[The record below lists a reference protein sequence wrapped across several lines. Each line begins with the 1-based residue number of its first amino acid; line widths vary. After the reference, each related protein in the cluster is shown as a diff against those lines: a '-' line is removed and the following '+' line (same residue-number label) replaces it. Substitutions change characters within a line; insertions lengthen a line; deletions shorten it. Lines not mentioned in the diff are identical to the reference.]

1 MRLIRVPVAILLT
14 LSMPNLALAA
24 VPPPPSGPATQ
35 PQPQPQPQPEAQPTA
50 PTEMTEEQKTEL
62 AKTKYEEAEALFK
75 QSRWAEAVPLYEEA
89 YYLLPG
95 KHGFAHK
102 VGVSAFNAGDCNK
115 ANTYLKHF
123 IQYADPEKNADKFE
137 EAKQI
142 LGEISVSG
150 CATATPTTTT
160 GNPNNTTEPTDIE
173 NPLGESSS
181 EIRANEKA
189 EVLETK
195 KKEKRGL
202 LLGGSVLTA
211 FGVVGLGIGF
221 AGLGVASSSAGS
233 LRDLSSNQTVTGFP
247 VGDYECRNVDASDCP
262 SKLESKLKVG
272 NGLAYGGM
280 IGGGILTAAGVAM
293 LAIYLVNKKKNS
305 SSLANKGKPQ
315 LTGIAPALL
324 PGGMGAFA
332 EVRF

>member
-14 LSMPNLALAA
+14 LSMPSLALAQ

-35 PQPQPQPQPEAQPTA
+35 PQPEPEPQPQPQS
-50 PTEMTEEQKTEL
+50 TELSEDQKTEL
-62 AKTKYEEAEALFK
+62 AKVKFMEAEELSK
-75 QSRWAEAVPLYEEA
+75 VGRWADSVPLYEEA
-89 YYLLPG
+89 YYLVPS

-102 VGVSAFNAGDCNK
+102 VGVAAFNAGDCNK

-123 IQYADPEKNADKFE
+123 IQYADPEKNGDKFE

-150 CATATPTTTT
+150 CATATTT
-160 GNPNNTTEPTDIE
+160 NTNTNTNTADPVDNE
-173 NPLGESSS
+173 NPLGDSST
-181 EIRANEKA
+181 EIRQHEAATARNTAKS
-189 EVLETK
+189 
-195 KKEKRGL
+195 EKRGML
-202 LLGGSVLTA
+202 IGGAVLTS
-211 FGVVGLGIGF
+211 FGVVGLAVGF
-221 AGLGVASSSAGS
+221 AGLGIASGSAGS
-233 LRDLSSNQTVTGFP
+233 LGDLSSNQTNTGFP

-262 SKLESKLKVG
+262 SKLESKLKTG
-272 NGLAYGGM
+272 NGMAYGGM
-280 IGGGILTAAGVAM
+280 IGGGILTGVGVAL
-293 LAIYLVNKKKNS
+293 LAVYMVNKKKNAGS
-305 SSLANKGKPQ
+305 VANNGKPQ

>member
-14 LSMPNLALAA
+14 LSMPSLALAQ

-35 PQPQPQPQPEAQPTA
+35 PQPEPETQPTQPTQ
-50 PTEMTEEQKTEL
+50 PTELTEDQKAEL
-62 AKTKYEEAEALFK
+62 AKVKYMEAEELFK

-89 YYLLPG
+89 YYLVPG

-123 IQYADPEKNADKFE
+123 IQYGDPEKNGDKFE

-150 CATATPTTTT
+150 CASATPTTTT
-160 GNPNNTTEPTDIE
+160 TTTTTADPVDNE
-173 NPLGESSS
+173 NPLGDSST
-181 EIRANEKA
+181 EIRQQ
-189 EVLETK
+189 ETATARNAAK
-195 KKEKRGL
+195 SEKRGL
-202 LLGGSVLTA
+202 LIGGAVLTS
-211 FGVVGLGIGF
+211 FGVVGLAIGF
-221 AGLGVASSSAGS
+221 AGLGMASGSAGA
-233 LRDLSSNQTVTGFP
+233 LRDLSSNQTNTGFP
-247 VGDYECRNVDASDCP
+247 VGDYECRNVEAGECP
-262 SKLESKLKVG
+262 SKLENKLATG

-280 IGGGILTAAGVAM
+280 IGGGILAGVGVAL
-293 LAIYLVNKKKNS
+293 LAVYMVNKKKNA

-315 LTGIAPALL
+315 LTGVAPALL

>member
-14 LSMPNLALAA
+14 LSMPSLALAQ

-35 PQPQPQPQPEAQPTA
+35 PQPEPETQPTQPTQ
-50 PTEMTEEQKTEL
+50 PTELTEDQKAEL
-62 AKTKYEEAEALFK
+62 AKVKYMEAEELFK

-89 YYLLPG
+89 YYLVPG

-123 IQYADPEKNADKFE
+123 IQYGDPEKNGDKFE

-150 CATATPTTTT
+150 CATATTTTT
-160 GNPNNTTEPTDIE
+160 TTNTNTAEPVDTE
-173 NPLGESSS
+173 NPLGDSSTEMRQQEAATARTAAKS
-181 EIRANEKA
+181 
-189 EVLETK
+189 
-195 KKEKRGL
+195 EKRGL
-202 LLGGSVLTA
+202 LLGGAVLTS
-211 FGVVGLGIGF
+211 FGVVGLAIGF
-221 AGLGVASSSAGS
+221 AGLGIASGSANS
-233 LRDLSSNQTVTGFP
+233 LRDLSSNQTDTGFP
-247 VGDYECRNVDASDCP
+247 VGDYECRNVDKSECP
-262 SKLESKLKVG
+262 SNLEGKLGLG
-272 NGLAYGGM
+272 NGLAYGGL
-280 IGGGILTAAGVAM
+280 IGGGILTGIGVAL
-293 LAIYLVNKKKNS
+293 LAVYMVNKKKNGGS
-305 SSLANKGKPQ
+305 VANNGKPQ

>member
-14 LSMPNLALAA
+14 LSTPSLALAQ

-35 PQPQPQPQPEAQPTA
+35 PQPQPEPQPQAQPTEL
-50 PTEMTEEQKTEL
+50 TEDQKVEL
-62 AKTKYEEAEALFK
+62 AKVKFAEAEELSK
-75 QSRWAEAVPLYEEA
+75 VGRWADSVPLYEEA
-89 YYLLPG
+89 YYLVPG

-102 VGVSAFNAGDCNK
+102 VGVAAFNAGDCNK

-123 IQYADPEKNADKFE
+123 IQYGDPEKSADKFE

-150 CATATPTTTT
+150 CATATTTTT
-160 GNPNNTTEPTDIE
+160 TTNNTTADPVDHE
-173 NPLGESSS
+173 NPLGDSST
-181 EIRANEKA
+181 EMRQQETA
-189 EVLETK
+189 EARQTAK
-195 KKEKRGL
+195 SEKRGL
-202 LLGGSVLTA
+202 LVGGAVLTA
-211 FGVVGLGIGF
+211 FGVVGLAVGF
-221 AGLGVASSSAGS
+221 AGLGVASGSAGT
-233 LRDLSSNQTVTGFP
+233 LRDLSSNQTNTGFP
-247 VGDYECRNVDASDCP
+247 VGDYECRNVGASECP
-262 SKLESKLKVG
+262 SKLENKLATG

-280 IGGGILTAAGVAM
+280 IGGGILAGVGVAL
-293 LAIYLVNKKKNS
+293 LAVYMVNKKKNA

-315 LTGIAPALL
+315 LTGVAPALL